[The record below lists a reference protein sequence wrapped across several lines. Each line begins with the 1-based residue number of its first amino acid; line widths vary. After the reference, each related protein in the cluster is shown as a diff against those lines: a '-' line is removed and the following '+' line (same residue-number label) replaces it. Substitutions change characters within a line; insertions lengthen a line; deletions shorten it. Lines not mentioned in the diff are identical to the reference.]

1 VKRLALIT
9 LILGTALLVLVPVAY
24 AMPVSDDGPVTGKAV
39 VPSTQPANPAT
50 QALMLRSEGLA
61 RYYADSAATQAVILR
76 SKGLAGYYGS
86 GGNAIVAPSTQQGV
100 VTDGWLSS
108 ITPSSTLRPD
118 ILGGNG
124 GPSAT
129 PISTG
134 GSSFDWNMAIGATL
148 TGFLLLALAGAT
160 VTRRRHRLS
169 F

>member
-9 LILGTALLVLVPVAY
+9 SILGTALVLVPVAA

-39 VPSTQPANPAT
+39 APSTQPANEAT
-50 QALMLRSEGLA
+50 QAQVLRSEGLA
-61 RYYADSAATQAVILR
+61 RYYANNAATQAQILR
-76 SKGLAGYYGS
+76 SEGLANYYGS
-86 GGNAIVAPSTQQGV
+86 GDTTPSV

-108 ITPSSTLRPD
+108 ITPSGTLRPD

-134 GSSFDWNMAIGATL
+134 GSSFDWSTAIGATL
-148 TGFLLLALAGAT
+148 VGFLLLGLAGAT